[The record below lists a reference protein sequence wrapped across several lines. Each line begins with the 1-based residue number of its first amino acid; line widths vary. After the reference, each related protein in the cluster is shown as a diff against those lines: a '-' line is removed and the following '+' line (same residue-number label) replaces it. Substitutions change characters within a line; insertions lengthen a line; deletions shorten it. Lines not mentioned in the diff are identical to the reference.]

1 MMAGYTDVN
10 LKTDVKDMAPQFGM
24 TGLEARFART
34 NLELEKSGIS
44 YFKIEPEMR
53 MPFGH
58 RHTDQ
63 EEIYL
68 VISGSARIKI
78 DDEELDLKTLDA
90 IRLAPGVV
98 RALESGPEGAEVIAF
113 GAPSNENK
121 DVEML
126 PGWWE

>member
-1 MMAGYTDVN
+1 MMAGYTVVN
-10 LKTDVKDMAPQFGM
+10 LKTEVKDMAPEFGM

-34 NLELEKSGIS
+34 NLELENSGLS
-44 YFKIEPEMR
+44 YFKIEPELR
-53 MPFGH
+53 TPFGH
-58 RHTDQ
+58 THGQQ

-68 VISGSARIKI
+68 VISGSARIKV
-78 DDEELDLKTLDA
+78 DDEVLDLAAFDA

-98 RALESGPEGAEVIAF
+98 RALEGGPEGAEVIAF

>member
-1 MMAGYTDVN
+1 MAGYTVVN

-44 YFKIEPEMR
+44 YFKIEPELR

-58 RHTDQ
+58 RHAEQ

-78 DDEELDLKTLDA
+78 DDEELELKTFDA

>member
-1 MMAGYTDVN
+1 VMAGYTVVN
-10 LKTDVKDMAPQFGM
+10 LKEVKDMAPQFGM
-24 TGLEARFART
+24 NGLEARFART
-34 NLELEKSGIS
+34 NLELEKSGLS
-44 YFKIEPEMR
+44 YYKIEPGHR

-68 VISGSARIKI
+68 VISGSARIKV
-78 DDEELDLKTLDA
+78 DDDELDLGTFDA

-98 RALESGPEGAEVIAF
+98 RALEGGPEGAEVIAF

>member
-1 MMAGYTDVN
+1 MAGYTVVN

-44 YFKIEPEMR
+44 YFKIEPELR

-58 RHTDQ
+58 RHTEQ

-78 DDEELDLKTLDA
+78 DDEQLDLKTFDA

>member
-1 MMAGYTDVN
+1 MMAGYTVVN
-10 LKTDVKDMAPQFGM
+10 LKEVKDMAPQFGM
-24 TGLEARFART
+24 TGMEARFART
-34 NLELEKSGIS
+34 NLELEKSGLS
-44 YFKIEPEMR
+44 YFKIEPNHR

-68 VISGSARIKI
+68 VISGSARIKV
-78 DDEELDLKTLDA
+78 DDEELDLGTFDA
-90 IRLAPGVV
+90 IRLAPGIV
-98 RALESGPEGAEVIAF
+98 RALEGGPDGTEFIAF

>member
-1 MMAGYTDVN
+1 MAGYTVVN
-10 LKTDVKDMAPQFGM
+10 LKQVKDMAPQFGM

-34 NLELEKSGIS
+34 NLELEQSGIS
-44 YFKIEPEMR
+44 YFKIEPELR
-53 MPFGH
+53 TPFGH
-58 RHTDQ
+58 RHADQ

-68 VISGSARIKI
+68 VISGSARIKV
-78 DDEELDLKTLDA
+78 DDEELELGTFDA
-90 IRLAPGVV
+90 IRLAPQVV
-98 RALESGPEGAEVIAF
+98 RALEGGPEGAEIIAF

>member
-1 MMAGYTDVN
+1 MMAGYTVVN
-10 LKTDVKDMAPQFGM
+10 LKSDVKDMAPQFDM
-24 TGLEARFART
+24 SGLEARFART
-34 NLELEKSGIS
+34 NLELAASGLS
-44 YFKIEPEMR
+44 YFKLDPGVR

-58 RHTDQ
+58 RHADQ

-68 VISGSARIKI
+68 VISGSARIKV
-78 DDEELDLKTLDA
+78 DDEELDLGTFDA
-90 IRLAPGVV
+90 IRLAPEVV
-98 RALESGPEGAEVIAF
+98 RALEGGPEGAEVIAF

>member
-1 MMAGYTDVN
+1 MMAGYTVVN
-10 LKTDVKDMAPQFGM
+10 LKEVKDMAPQFGM

-34 NLELEKSGIS
+34 NLELEESGLS
-44 YFKIEPEMR
+44 YFKLDPGIR
-53 MPFGH
+53 TPFGH
-58 RHTDQ
+58 THSEQ

-68 VISGSARIKI
+68 VISGSARVKV
-78 DDEELDLKTLDA
+78 DDEVLELQTFDA

-98 RALESGPEGAEVIAF
+98 RALEGGPEGAEVIAF